1 MSALYNIFRDAA
13 GVSTDSRNLQAGQL
27 FFALSGPT
35 FNGNLFAKQ
44 ALDKGAIA
52 VVVDEN
58 ILITDNRVIRVE
70 NTLESL
76 QTLSTEHRKTLGTT
90 IIALTG
96 SNGKTTTKELIH
108 SVLSTTFTSVATQ
121 GNLNN
126 HIGVPLTLLSLK
138 EDTEIGVVEMGAN
151 HPGEI
156 ALLANITQPDAGLI
170 TNFGKAHLEGFGSLE
185 GVVNAKSELYD
196 YLRNTN
202 GLIFANA
209 DDPKIMAQLKGQDP
223 ITYGTATTARVPAT
237 LLKGENTIRIE
248 VDQQEIQTQLIGAYN
263 GYNAL
268 AAYAIGRH
276 FGVSPQNAKRA
287 LESYIS
293 ENNRSQI
300 IRKKD
305 LHITLDAYNANP
317 TSVEAALQNFKAMNG
332 EEKVVILGD
341 MFELGPQSF
350 HEHQAII
357 SMVKD
362 FDFTK
367 AYFVGSHFF
376 NHQKEFPFASF
387 FKNVAAVKK
396 HIKDTSIKNSLILV
410 KGSRGMALEHLL
422 NVL

>member
-27 FFALSGPT
+27 FFALSGPN

-108 SVLSTTFTSVATQ
+108 SVLSTTFTTVATQ

-151 HPGEI
+151 HPGEV
-156 ALLANITQPDAGLI
+156 ALLANIAQPDAGLI

-185 GVVNAKSELYD
+185 GVVKAKSELYD
-196 YLRNTN
+196 YLIKSN

-209 DDPKIMAQLKGQDP
+209 DDSKIMAQLKSKDP
-223 ITYGTATTARVPAT
+223 ITYGTETTARVSAT
-237 LLKGENTIRIE
+237 LLTEEDAIRIE
-248 VDQQEIQTQLIGAYN
+248 VDQQEIQTQLSGAYN

-268 AAYAIGRH
+268 AAYAIGRY
-276 FGVSPQNAKRA
+276 FGVSSQNAKTA

-293 ENNRSQI
+293 ENNRSQL
-300 IRKKD
+300 IRKKG
-305 LHITLDAYNANP
+305 LQITLDAYNANP
-317 TSVEAALQNFKAMNG
+317 TSMHAALTSFSKKEGKKIA
-332 EEKVVILGD
+332 ILGQ
-341 MFELGPQSF
+341 MNELGK
-350 HEHQAII
+350 HTEIEHKQLVDWTNTSPI
-357 SMVKD
+357 D
-362 FDFTK
+362 DC
-367 AYFVGSHFF
+367 YWVGSAFAPFVSADKHFSNVDQAMDYF
-376 NHQKEFPFASF
+376 SKTSLGQAS
-387 FKNVAAVKK
+387 
-396 HIKDTSIKNSLILV
+396 LLV
-410 KGSRGMALEHLL
+410 KGSRSFTLEKLVDVFH
-422 NVL
+422 

>member
-13 GVSTDSRNLQAGQL
+13 GVSTDSRTLQADQL
-27 FFALSGPT
+27 FFALTGPN
-35 FNGNLFAKQ
+35 FNGSQFAKL

-52 VVVDEN
+52 VVVDED
-58 ILITDNRVIRVE
+58 ISITDNRVIRVE
-70 NTLESL
+70 NTLKSL

-108 SVLSTTFTSVATQ
+108 SVLSTTFNTVATQ

-156 ALLANITQPDAGLI
+156 AFLTNIAQPDAGLI

-185 GVVNAKSELYD
+185 GVVKAKSELYD
-196 YLRNTN
+196 YLKNTN

-209 DDPKIMAQLKGQDP
+209 DDSKIMAQLKGQDP
-223 ITYGTATTARVPAT
+223 ITYGTQTTARVSTT
-237 LLKGENTIRIE
+237 LLTEEDRVRIE
-248 VDQQEIQTQLIGAYN
+248 VDQQEIQTQLSGAYN

-276 FGVSPQNAKRA
+276 FGVSSQNAKSA

-293 ENNRSQI
+293 ENNRSQL

-305 LHITLDAYNANP
+305 LLITLDAYNANP
-317 TSVEAALQNFKAMNG
+317 TSMHAALVSFSKKEGKKIA
-332 EEKVVILGD
+332 ILGQ
-341 MFELGPQSF
+341 MNELGK
-350 HEHQAII
+350 HTEIEHKQLVDWI
-357 SMVKD
+357 KD
-362 FDFTK
+362 SSIDDC
-367 AYFVGSHFF
+367 YWVGSAFA
-376 NHQKEFPFASF
+376 PFVYSDKYFSTVDHAMDYFSKTPLGQAS
-387 FKNVAAVKK
+387 
-396 HIKDTSIKNSLILV
+396 LLV
-410 KGSRGMALEHLL
+410 KGSRSFTLEKLVDVFH
-422 NVL
+422 

>member
-27 FFALSGPT
+27 FFALSGTT

-52 VVVDEN
+52 VVVDED
-58 ILITDNRVIRVE
+58 ISITDNRVIRVE
-70 NTLESL
+70 NSLESL

-108 SVLSTTFTSVATQ
+108 SVLSTTFTSVATR

-156 ALLANITQPDAGLI
+156 ALLANIAQPDAGLI
-170 TNFGKAHLEGFGSLE
+170 TNFGKAHLEGFGSME
-185 GVVNAKSELYD
+185 GVVKAKSELYD
-196 YLRNTN
+196 YLKNTN

-209 DDPKIMAQLKGQDP
+209 DDSKIMAQLKGQDP
-223 ITYGTATTARVPAT
+223 ITYGTETTARVSAT
-237 LLKGENTIRIE
+237 LLQEKDTIAIE
-248 VDQQEIQTQLIGAYN
+248 VDQQEIQTQLSGAYN

-276 FGVSPQNAKRA
+276 FGISSQNAKSA

-293 ENNRSQI
+293 ENNRSQL

-317 TSVEAALQNFKAMNG
+317 TSMHAALVSFSKKEGKKIA
-332 EEKVVILGD
+332 ILGQ
-341 MFELGPQSF
+341 MNELGK
-350 HEHQAII
+350 HTEIEHKQLVDWI
-357 SMVKD
+357 
-362 FDFTK
+362 K
-367 AYFVGSHFF
+367 ASSIDDCYWVGSAFA
-376 NHQKEFPFASF
+376 PFVYSDKYFSTVDQAMDYFSKTPLGQAS
-387 FKNVAAVKK
+387 
-396 HIKDTSIKNSLILV
+396 LLV
-410 KGSRGMALEHLL
+410 KGSRSFTLEKLVDVFH
-422 NVL
+422 

>member
-13 GVSTDSRNLQAGQL
+13 GVSTDSRTLQSGQL
-27 FFALSGPT
+27 FFALSGPN
-35 FNGNLFAKQ
+35 FDGNQFAKQ

-52 VVVDEN
+52 VVVDED
-58 ILITDNRVIRVE
+58 ISITDKRVIRVE
-70 NTLESL
+70 NTLKSL
-76 QTLSTEHRKTLGTT
+76 QTLSTKHRKTLGTT

-108 SVLSTTFTSVATQ
+108 SVLSTTFTTVATQ

-126 HIGVPLTLLSLK
+126 HIGVPLTLLLLK

-156 ALLANITQPDAGLI
+156 ALLANIAQPDAGLI

-185 GVVNAKSELYD
+185 GVVKAKSELYD
-196 YLRNTN
+196 YLNNTS

-209 DDPKIMAQLKGQDP
+209 DDPKIMAQLTGQDP
-223 ITYGTATTARVPAT
+223 ITYGTGTEARVSAT
-237 LLKGENTIRIE
+237 LLTEEDAIRIE
-248 VDQQEIQTQLIGAYN
+248 VDQKVIQTQLSGAYN

-276 FGVSPQNAKRA
+276 FGVSPQNVKNA

-293 ENNRSQI
+293 ENNRSQL

-317 TSVEAALQNFKAMNG
+317 TSMKAALASFSKKEGKKIAVLGQMN
-332 EEKVVILGD
+332 
-341 MFELGPQSF
+341 ELGK
-350 HEHQAII
+350 HTENEHKQLVDWIKT
-357 SMVKD
+357 SPLD
-362 FDFTK
+362 DC
-367 AYFVGSHFF
+367 YWVGSAFA
-376 NHQKEFPFASF
+376 PFVPTDRYFSNIDQAMDYFS
-387 FKNVAAVKK
+387 K
-396 HIKDTSIKNSLILV
+396 TSLGQSSLLV
-410 KGSRGMALEHLL
+410 KGSRSFTLEKLVDVFH
-422 NVL
+422 

>member
-1 MSALYNIFRDAA
+1 MSALYNIFGDAA
-13 GVSTDSRNLQAGQL
+13 GVSTDSRTLQSGQL
-27 FFALSGPT
+27 FFALSGPN
-35 FNGNLFAKQ
+35 FDGNQFAKQ

-52 VVVDEN
+52 VVIDDD
-58 ILITDNRVIRVE
+58 ISITDNRVIRVE
-70 NTLESL
+70 NSLKSL

-96 SNGKTTTKELIH
+96 SNGKTTTKKLIH

-138 EDTEIGVVEMGAN
+138 GDTEIGIVEMGAN

-156 ALLANITQPDAGLI
+156 ALLANIAQPDAGLI

-185 GVVNAKSELYD
+185 GVVKAKSELYD
-196 YLRNTN
+196 YLKNTN

-223 ITYGTATTARVPAT
+223 ITYGTETTARVSAT
-237 LLKGENTIRIE
+237 LLTEEDAIRIE
-248 VDQQEIQTQLIGAYN
+248 VDQQEIQTQLSGAYN

-276 FGVSPQNAKRA
+276 FGVSPQNAKKA

-293 ENNRSQI
+293 KNNRSQL

-317 TSVEAALQNFKAMNG
+317 TSMQAALASFSKKEGKKIAVLGQMN
-332 EEKVVILGD
+332 
-341 MFELGPQSF
+341 ELGK
-350 HEHQAII
+350 HTETEHKLLVDWIKTSSI
-357 SMVKD
+357 D
-362 FDFTK
+362 DC
-367 AYFVGSHFF
+367 YWVGSA
-376 NHQKEFPFASF
+376 FASF
-387 FKNVAAVKK
+387 VSPDKYFSTVDQAMDYFSKTPLGQA
-396 HIKDTSIKNSLILV
+396 SLLV
-410 KGSRGMALEHLL
+410 KGSRSFTLEKLVDVFH
-422 NVL
+422 

>member
-13 GVSTDSRNLQAGQL
+13 GVSTDSRTLQSGQL
-27 FFALSGPT
+27 FFALSGPN
-35 FNGNLFAKQ
+35 FDGNQFAKQ
-44 ALDKGAIA
+44 ALDEGAIA
-52 VVVDEN
+52 VVVDDD
-58 ILITDNRVIRVE
+58 ISITDNRVIRVE
-70 NTLESL
+70 NSLKSL

-126 HIGVPLTLLSLK
+126 HIGVPLNLLSLK
-138 EDTEIGVVEMGAN
+138 GDTEIGIVEMGAN

-156 ALLANITQPDAGLI
+156 SLLANIAQPDAGLI

-185 GVVNAKSELYD
+185 GVVKAKSELYD
-196 YLRNTN
+196 YLKNTN

-223 ITYGTATTARVPAT
+223 ITYGTETTARVSAT
-237 LLKGENTIRIE
+237 LLTEEDAIRIK
-248 VDQQEIQTQLIGAYN
+248 VDQQEIQTQLSGAYN

-276 FGVSPQNAKRA
+276 FGVSPQNAKKV

-293 ENNRSQI
+293 KNNRSQL

-305 LHITLDAYNANP
+305 LHINLDAYNANP
-317 TSVEAALQNFKAMNG
+317 TSMQAALT
-332 EEKVVILGD
+332 
-341 MFELGPQSF
+341 SF
-350 HEHQAII
+350 
-357 SMVKD
+357 SK
-362 FDFTK
+362 
-367 AYFVGSHFF
+367 
-376 NHQKEFPFASF
+376 KEG
-387 FKNVAAVKK
+387 K
-396 HIKDTSIKNSLILV
+396 
-410 KGSRGMALEHLL
+410 
-422 NVL
+422 

>member
-52 VVVDEN
+52 VIVDED
-58 ILITDNRVIRVE
+58 ISITDNRVIRVE
-70 NTLESL
+70 NSLESL

-156 ALLANITQPDAGLI
+156 ALLANIAQPDAGLI
-170 TNFGKAHLEGFGSLE
+170 TNFGKAHLEGFGSME
-185 GVVNAKSELYD
+185 GVVKAKSELYD
-196 YLRNTN
+196 YLKNTN

-209 DDPKIMAQLKGQDP
+209 DDSKIMAQLKGQDP
-223 ITYGTATTARVPAT
+223 ITYGTETTARVSAT
-237 LLKGENTIRIE
+237 LLQEKDTIAIE
-248 VDQQEIQTQLIGAYN
+248 VDQQEIQTQLSGAYN

-276 FGVSPQNAKRA
+276 FGISSQNAKSA

-293 ENNRSQI
+293 ENNRSQL

-317 TSVEAALQNFKAMNG
+317 TSMHAALVSFSKKEGKKIA
-332 EEKVVILGD
+332 ILGQ
-341 MFELGPQSF
+341 MNELGK
-350 HEHQAII
+350 HTEIEHKQLVDWI
-357 SMVKD
+357 
-362 FDFTK
+362 K
-367 AYFVGSHFF
+367 ASSIDDCYWVGSAFA
-376 NHQKEFPFASF
+376 PFVYSDKYFSTVDQAMDYFSKTPLGQAS
-387 FKNVAAVKK
+387 
-396 HIKDTSIKNSLILV
+396 LLV
-410 KGSRGMALEHLL
+410 KGSRSFTLEKLVDVFH
-422 NVL
+422 